1 MDRAGQAIRMGQ
13 LFTPQ
18 NCEIPPT
25 FHPIFR
31 NYPDSPQIGGL
42 NSVRPL
48 RTLYGTT
55 PNTLSSKD
63 AEAWLDGL
71 LIAVGFS
78 SIATYLVESD
88 GEKMMEIKFVPP
100 KIGLSD
106 KAKACFALG
115 DRKKD

>member
-1 MDRAGQAIRMGQ
+1 M
-13 LFTPQ
+13 
-18 NCEIPPT
+18 
-25 FHPIFR
+25 
-31 NYPDSPQIGGL
+31 
-42 NSVRPL
+42 
-48 RTLYGTT
+48 
-55 PNTLSSKD
+55 
-63 AEAWLDGL
+63 
-71 LIAVGFS
+71 AVGFS